1 MLTSTPDLRSDG
13 WQALLELLHRVPG
26 SAARLF
32 HAARRRLIS
41 LLRRRG
47 CRDPEWVAD
56 EAFHRT
62 ATRLSSNTQLEGDAI
77 AYVTA
82 VARRIAL
89 EEGRRSARMFA
100 LTAEPVADT
109 GEPAADRV
117 RREALDACLAAL
129 SEDDR
134 ALLLQYH
141 AGRGVER
148 IARRAQLA
156 LQYGVEPGAL
166 RVRAHRLR
174 LRFAVLVRAELAR
187 R

>member
-1 MLTSTPDLRSDG
+1 MLTSTHSDG
-13 WQALLELLHRVPG
+13 WQVLLACLHQVPAA
-26 SAARLF
+26 AARMF
-32 HAARRRLIS
+32 HAARRRLIA

-47 CRDPEWVAD
+47 CDDPEWVAD

-62 ATRLSSNTQLEGDAI
+62 AKRLANKALHGDAI

-89 EEGRRSARMFA
+89 EEGRRSARLFA
-100 LTAEPVADT
+100 LTCEPVADV
-109 GEPAADRV
+109 EPTVDRA
-117 RREALDACLAAL
+117 RREALEACLAAL
-129 SEDDR
+129 PDDDR
-134 ALLLQYH
+134 ALLLAYH

-156 LQYGVEPGAL
+156 VQHGVEPGAL

-174 LRFAVLVRAELAR
+174 SRFAVMVRAELAR
-187 R
+187 RLA